1 MISKSPNRPKKNN
14 QSTNR
19 ITISPNLL
27 DTPERVLEFCR
38 QQGFPATSYVDIA
51 AVIEA
56 CPELVLVY
64 KDLGTNDAYIKRI
77 GDDSFEIG
85 VNSKH
90 HPNRQRYSMA
100 HEFAHYI
107 LHRSKIDSLPDGEQ
121 ILHRNGERNDMERQ
135 ANQLAAEILM
145 PASLFETALANADRK
160 IKEVANILQVSQEA
174 LTYRLP
180 SLGYAKL

>member
-1 MISKSPNRPKKNN
+1 MISKAPKRPQKADHA
-14 QSTNR
+14 STR

-51 AVIEA
+51 AVIKA
-56 CPELVLVY
+56 NPELRLTY
-64 KDLGTNDAYIKRI
+64 KDLGANDAYIKRI
-77 GDDSFEIG
+77 GDNLFEIA

-107 LHRSKIDSLPDGEQ
+107 LHRNKIDELPDGEQ
-121 ILHRNGERNDMERQ
+121 ILHRNGERNEMERQ
-135 ANQLAAEILM
+135 ANNFASEILI
-145 PASLFETALANADRK
+145 PISLFEAALLASNKK

-180 SLGYAKL
+180 NLGYAKT